1 MIGTPDRGQQ
11 IEGISNS
18 LQKKMILPNHDYS
31 RFGFGKLTRNQC
43 VEISDCNER
52 YELLNILRD
61 INTLKIFQNSS
72 LVKKPLDHWSISRD
86 GF

>member
-52 YELLNILRD
+52 YEL
-61 INTLKIFQNSS
+61 
-72 LVKKPLDHWSISRD
+72 
-86 GF
+86 